1 MVESAVGTYH
11 FKASPPEGGVFT
23 GQMQAGSEAEALRRL
38 RSAGYIPIRLQEH
51 PIRTSILDREI
62 GFGTRR
68 KLRVQDCES
77 LCRELSIMLGAG
89 VELIE
94 AMSILGPPS
103 SKSSPLRSF
112 CAEVRQWLRM
122 GSSFSVAVANSGF
135 SCPAD
140 LVPVLK
146 AGEDSGALVTAL
158 EMLAGS
164 YRESAKFSRMLVGAL
179 TYPAFLLATAIAVV
193 LIIAF
198 LVAPNLVGLFA
209 AMEKPV
215 PPVIAALDTMRAFAI
230 GNGGLLGIAA
240 VAAVLVLGTLINLPS
255 FRGAVRSVAFA
266 IPVIGSV
273 LTWSASRRFAET
285 LKLYVAS
292 NVPLATALPSALVA
306 AGFPEGARRAEQLA
320 ADLRGG
326 LKLSTAVAELK
337 LLPEQVVHL
346 LRVGEGNGKLV
357 DVLGAAADEASVRLE
372 RQSTLLSALLAPI
385 LIVVVGVV
393 IGSIIFTVFSALLDI
408 NDIAA

>member
-1 MVESAVGTYH
+1 
-11 FKASPPEGGVFT
+11 
-23 GQMQAGSEAEALRRL
+23 
-38 RSAGYIPIRLQEH
+38 
-51 PIRTSILDREI
+51 
-62 GFGTRR
+62 
-68 KLRVQDCES
+68 
-77 LCRELSIMLGAG
+77 
-89 VELIE
+89 
-94 AMSILGPPS
+94 
-103 SKSSPLRSF
+103 
-112 CAEVRQWLRM
+112 
-122 GSSFSVAVANSGF
+122 
-135 SCPAD
+135 
-140 LVPVLK
+140 
-146 AGEDSGALVTAL
+146 
-158 EMLAGS
+158 
-164 YRESAKFSRMLVGAL
+164 MLVGAL
-179 TYPAFLLATAIAVV
+179 TYPVFLLATAIAVI

-198 LVAPNLVGLFA
+198 FVAPNLVGLFA

-215 PPVIAALDTMRAFAI
+215 PPVIAALDTMRVFAI

-240 VAAVLVLGTLINLPS
+240 VAAVLVLGTLANLPS
-255 FRGAVRSVAFA
+255 FRSAVRSVAFA
-266 IPVIGSV
+266 VPMIGSV

-292 NVPLATALPSALVA
+292 NVPLAAALPSALVA

-357 DVLGAAADEASVRLE
+357 DVLGAAAAEASVRLE